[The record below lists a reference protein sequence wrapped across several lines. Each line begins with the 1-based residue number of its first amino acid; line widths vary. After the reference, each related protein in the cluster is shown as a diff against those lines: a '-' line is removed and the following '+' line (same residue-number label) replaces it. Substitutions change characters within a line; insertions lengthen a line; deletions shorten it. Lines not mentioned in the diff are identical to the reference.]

1 MAFYTLCRQG
11 AFSLGDITYPVPIIG
26 RLFIPSQPMEKI
38 RIGING
44 FGRIGRSLTR
54 VIRKY
59 PHIELVAINDL
70 ASLQNLAHL
79 LKYDTVHGHFPDDIG
94 IDGNELVVGNQR
106 ISVWHEKEPALIPW
120 RDKEVDVVIE
130 ATGRFKSRKLA
141 MPHIER
147 GGARKVIISAPP
159 TDDTKT
165 IVLGAND
172 DQLTAGDLIV
182 SNASCTTNSVAP
194 LLKVIDDVCG
204 VEHAYITTVHSY
216 TTDQQ
221 LQDGP
226 HKDFRRGRAAA
237 ESIVPTTTGAA
248 KAITRIYPE
257 LEGRIGGAGIRVPV
271 PDGSLTDMTITVKEK
286 TTVEAINKAFKR
298 ASEEGPFKGYL
309 GYTSDPIVSRDVIG
323 SPYSCLFD
331 EELTS
336 VLGRMVK
343 VVGWYDNEMGYS
355 HRLADLIGK
364 MMLA

>member
-1 MAFYTLCRQG
+1 
-11 AFSLGDITYPVPIIG
+11 
-26 RLFIPSQPMEKI
+26 MEKI
-38 RIGING
+38 RIGVNG

-59 PHIELVAINDL
+59 PAIELVAINDL
-70 ASLQNLAHL
+70 ATTANLAHL
-79 LKYDTVHGHFPDDIG
+79 LKYDTVHGHFPDNVEAEDDTLVI
-94 IDGNELVVGNQR
+94 GNERVT
-106 ISVWHEKEPALIPW
+106 VWHEKQPENIPW
-120 RDKEVDVVIE
+120 NKLKVDVVIE
-130 ATGRFKSRKLA
+130 ATGRFKSRNLA
-141 MPHIER
+141 MPHIAK
-147 GGARKVIISAPP
+147 GGVRKVIISAPP
-159 TDDTKT
+159 ADDTKT

-172 DQLTAGDLIV
+172 HELEPGDLIV

-194 LLKVIDDVCG
+194 LLKVMDDLCG

-271 PDGSLTDMTITVKEK
+271 PDGSLTDMTVTVKQK
-286 TTVEAINKAFKR
+286 TTVEEINQAFKR

-355 HRLADLIGK
+355 HRLADLILK
-364 MMLA
+364 MA

>member
-1 MAFYTLCRQG
+1 MG
-11 AFSLGDITYPVPIIG
+11 KV
-26 RLFIPSQPMEKI
+26 

-44 FGRIGRSLTR
+44 FGRIGRSLAR

-59 PHIELVAINDL
+59 PEIELVAINDL
-70 ASLQNLAHL
+70 ATGANLAHM
-79 LKYDTVHGHFPDDIG
+79 LKYDSVHGRYPGELDLRNSEDGEYMI
-94 IDGNELVVGNQR
+94 IDGSSVAIYHEREPGN
-106 ISVWHEKEPALIPW
+106 IPW
-120 RDKEVDVVIE
+120 RKHGVDLVIE
-130 ATGRFKSRKLA
+130 ATGKFKTTALS
-141 MPHIER
+141 MPHISS
-147 GGARKVIISAPP
+147 GGAKKVIISAPP

-172 DQLTAGDLIV
+172 DQLSADDLVV

-194 LLKVIDDVCG
+194 LLKIVDEICG
-204 VEHAYITTVHSY
+204 VEHAFITTVHSY

-237 ESIVPTTTGAA
+237 ESIVPTSTGAA
-248 KAITRIYPE
+248 KAITKIYPD

-271 PDGSLTDMTITVKEK
+271 PDGSLTDMTITLKRD
-286 TTVEAINKAFKR
+286 TTVQEINSAFKK
-298 ASEEGPFKGYL
+298 AAAEGPFKGYL

-323 SPYSCLFD
+323 SPYSVLFD

-336 VLGRMVK
+336 VLGTMVK

-355 HRLADLIGK
+355 HRLADLVLK
-364 MMLA
+364 MA

>member
-1 MAFYTLCRQG
+1 MKTL
-11 AFSLGDITYPVPIIG
+11 
-26 RLFIPSQPMEKI
+26 

-59 PHIELVAINDL
+59 PNIELVAINDL
-70 ASLQNLAHL
+70 AEAKNLAHL
-79 LKYDTVHGHFPDDIG
+79 LKYDTVHGHFPDEV
-94 IDGNELVVGNQR
+94 NEQGGKLIIADREIFVF
-106 ISVWHEKEPALIPW
+106 HEKEPANIPW
-120 RDKEVDVVIE
+120 ASVGVDLVIE
-130 ATGRFKSRKLA
+130 ATGRFKTTALA
-141 MPHIER
+141 IAHIKA
-147 GGARKVIISAPP
+147 GAKKVIISAPA

-172 DQLTAGDLIV
+172 GELSSDDTIV

-194 LLKVIDDVCG
+194 LLKIVDEVCG
-204 VEHAYITTVHSY
+204 VDHAYITTVHSY

-237 ESIVPTTTGAA
+237 ESIVPTSTGAA
-248 KAITRIYPE
+248 KAITRIFPE

-271 PDGSLTDMTITVKEK
+271 PDGSLTDITITVKK
-286 TTVEAINKAFKR
+286 NTTVEEINAAFKK

-323 SPYSCLFD
+323 SPYSVWFD
-331 EELTS
+331 EGLTS
-336 VLGRMVK
+336 VLGNMVK

-355 HRLADLIGK
+355 HRLADLIVK
-364 MMLA
+364 MG

>member
-1 MAFYTLCRQG
+1 MA
-11 AFSLGDITYPVPIIG
+11 TYLRSMKTV
-26 RLFIPSQPMEKI
+26 K
-38 RIGING
+38 IGING

-54 VIRKY
+54 VLQNY
-59 PHIELVAINDL
+59 PGIELVAINDL
-70 ASLQNLAHL
+70 ANTANLAHL
-79 LKYDTVHGHFPDDIG
+79 LKYDSVHGHFNGTVEVINDVLHVNG
-94 IDGNELVVGNQR
+94 KKVEVYHQ
-106 ISVWHEKEPALIPW
+106 KEPKDIPW
-120 RDKEVDVVIE
+120 RDTGVDIVIE
-130 ATGRFKSRKLA
+130 STGRFKSSAQANAHL
-141 MPHIER
+141 E

-172 DQLTAGDLIV
+172 HILTSEDVII
-182 SNASCTTNSVAP
+182 SNASCTTNSAAP
-194 LLKVIDDVCG
+194 LLKIMDELCG

-237 ESIVPTTTGAA
+237 ESIVPTSTGAA

-271 PDGSLTDMTITVKEK
+271 PDGSLTDITFTTKNP
-286 TTVEAINKAFKR
+286 TTVEAINAAFKK
-298 ASEEGPFKGYL
+298 ASEEGPFKNYL

-323 SPYSCLFD
+323 SSYSCLFD

-355 HRLADLIGK
+355 HRLADLILK
-364 MMLA
+364 MS

>member
-1 MAFYTLCRQG
+1 MKTL
-11 AFSLGDITYPVPIIG
+11 
-26 RLFIPSQPMEKI
+26 

-70 ASLQNLAHL
+70 AEAENLAHL
-79 LKYDTVHGHFPDDIG
+79 LKYDTVHGHFPDEVKYTNG
-94 IDGNELVVGNQR
+94 KLSIDGKEIAVF
-106 ISVWHEKEPALIPW
+106 HKKEPVNIPW
-120 RDKEVDVVIE
+120 ASVGVDLVIE
-130 ATGRFKSRKLA
+130 ATGRFKSTALA
-141 MPHIER
+141 IEHIKA
-147 GGARKVIISAPP
+147 GARKVIISAPA

-172 DQLTAGDLIV
+172 NELSSEDLIV

-194 LLKVIDDVCG
+194 LLKIVDEVCS
-204 VEHAYITTVHSY
+204 VDHAYITTVHSY
-216 TTDQQ
+216 TTDQH

-271 PDGSLTDMTITVKEK
+271 PDGSLTDITITAKK
-286 TTVEAINKAFKR
+286 NTTVEEINAAFKK
-298 ASEEGPFKGYL
+298 ASEEGSFKGYL

-323 SPYSCLFD
+323 SPYSVWFD
-331 EELTS
+331 EGLTS
-336 VLGRMVK
+336 VLGNMVK

-355 HRLADLIGK
+355 HRLADLIMK
-364 MMLA
+364 MG

>member
-1 MAFYTLCRQG
+1 MKT
-11 AFSLGDITYPVPIIG
+11 
-26 RLFIPSQPMEKI
+26 I

-59 PHIELVAINDL
+59 PNIELVAINDL
-70 ASLQNLAHL
+70 AEADNLAHL
-79 LKYDTVHGHFPDDIG
+79 LKYDTVHGHFPDEVKH
-94 IDGNELVVGNQR
+94 IDGKLYIAGKEVAVFQ
-106 ISVWHEKEPALIPW
+106 EKEPAHIPW
-120 RDKEVDVVIE
+120 SSVQVDLVIE
-130 ATGRFKSRKLA
+130 ATGRFKTTPLA
-141 MPHIER
+141 QAHILA
-147 GGARKVIISAPP
+147 GAKKVIISAPA

-172 DQLTAGDLIV
+172 HELTDDDLIV

-194 LLKVIDDVCG
+194 LLKIVDEVCG
-204 VEHAYITTVHSY
+204 VDHAYITTVHSY

-226 HKDFRRGRAAA
+226 HKDFRRGRSAA

-271 PDGSLTDMTITVKEK
+271 PDGSLTDITITAKK
-286 TTVEAINKAFKR
+286 NTSVEEINAAFKK

-309 GYTSDPIVSRDVIG
+309 GYTSDPIVSRDVVG
-323 SPYSCLFD
+323 SPYSVWFD

-336 VLGRMVK
+336 VLGNMVK

-355 HRLADLIGK
+355 HRLADLIMK
-364 MMLA
+364 MG

>member
-1 MAFYTLCRQG
+1 MA
-11 AFSLGDITYPVPIIG
+11 TYLRNMKTV
-26 RLFIPSQPMEKI
+26 K
-38 RIGING
+38 IGING

-54 VIRKY
+54 VLQNY
-59 PHIELVAINDL
+59 PGIELVAINDL
-70 ASLQNLAHL
+70 ANTPNLAHL
-79 LKYDTVHGHFPDDIG
+79 LKYDSVHGHFNGTVEVINDVLQLNGKEIA
-94 IDGNELVVGNQR
+94 VY
-106 ISVWHEKEPALIPW
+106 HEREPKDIPW
-120 RDKEVDVVIE
+120 RDTGVDIVIE
-130 ATGRFKSRKLA
+130 STGRFKSTAQASAHLN
-141 MPHIER
+141 

-172 DQLTAGDLIV
+172 RILTSEDVII
-182 SNASCTTNSVAP
+182 SNASCTTNSAAP
-194 LLKVIDDVCG
+194 LLKIVDELCG

-237 ESIVPTTTGAA
+237 ESIVPTSTGAA

-271 PDGSLTDMTITVKEK
+271 PDGSLTDITLTTKRP
-286 TTVEAINKAFKR
+286 TTVAAINAAFKK
-298 ASEEGPFKGYL
+298 ASEEGPFKNYL

-323 SPYSCLFD
+323 SSYSCLFD

-355 HRLADLIGK
+355 HRLADLILK
-364 MMLA
+364 MS

>member
-1 MAFYTLCRQG
+1 MKT
-11 AFSLGDITYPVPIIG
+11 
-26 RLFIPSQPMEKI
+26 I

-59 PHIELVAINDL
+59 PNIELVAINDL
-70 ASLQNLAHL
+70 AEADNLAHL
-79 LKYDTVHGHFPDDIG
+79 LKYDTVHGHFPDEVKHA
-94 IDGNELVVGNQR
+94 DGKLHIAGKEVAVF
-106 ISVWHEKEPALIPW
+106 HEKEPVHIPW
-120 RDKEVDVVIE
+120 SSVQVDLVIE
-130 ATGRFKSRKLA
+130 ATGRFKTTPLA
-141 MPHIER
+141 QAHISA
-147 GGARKVIISAPP
+147 GAKKVIISAPA

-172 DQLTAGDLIV
+172 HELTDDDLIV

-194 LLKVIDDVCG
+194 LLKIVDEVCG
-204 VEHAYITTVHSY
+204 VDHAYITTVHSY

-271 PDGSLTDMTITVKEK
+271 PDGSLTDITITAKK
-286 TTVEAINKAFKR
+286 NTSVEEINAAFKK
-298 ASEEGPFKGYL
+298 ASEEGSFKGYL
-309 GYTSDPIVSRDVIG
+309 GYTSDPIVSRDVVG
-323 SPYSCLFD
+323 SPYSVWFD

-336 VLGRMVK
+336 VLGNMVK

-355 HRLADLIGK
+355 HRLADLIMK
-364 MMLA
+364 MG